1 MADSFHE
8 EEVLGKAYD
17 SRLMRRLLAYL
28 RPYWRVVMVA
38 LIAIFFYGLLQSV
51 PPYLMKV
58 EIDRYLDPAGH
69 RTTPHILAQFLSHD
83 PRVGILQIALLF
95 FLPSVLL
102 TFFLEFGQSFAMQ
115 LVGQKVMYD
124 LRQQIFAHLQRLQ
137 LSYYDR
143 NPVGRMVTRLTTDVD
158 VLNDLFASGVV
169 AIFGDIFTLL
179 SIIVVMLEMD
189 WRLALLTFSVLPLI
203 VGVTMAFRKAVR
215 DSYRRIRIAIARINA
230 YLQEHITGMAVL
242 QLFNR
247 EERSYA
253 EFEKINRVHM
263 DAYKDSIL
271 AYGLFYPTVEL
282 LGVVAIGIIIW
293 LGGGMSLRG
302 AVTVGTAIAFI
313 QYSQRFFRPIQD
325 LSDKYNLL
333 QAAMAASE
341 RIFKLLDTEI
351 TITDPVVGA
360 RGDDRGRES
369 GIGSREEARVRGL
382 GFGVRSRDRNRE
394 WEVENGEEWPG
405 PGTRNSR
412 LRGVRDFGDGGDGT
426 SRQRSAGSAFSLRN
440 PNPESR
446 TATSSQVPTPDSRL
460 ASPARV
466 EFRDVSFAYS
476 ENHRVIENVCF
487 TIDPGETVAVVG
499 HTGAG
504 KTTLTSLLLRF
515 YDIQEGTITLDGI
528 DIRRLCLCDLR
539 RNFGI
544 VLQDPFLFSG
554 TIASNIRM
562 GTEWI
567 TEADIRDAAREVN
580 ILDFI
585 ESLPGGF
592 EEPVRERG
600 STLSTGQKQLLS
612 FARAIAHSPRIL
624 ILDEATS
631 SVDPETEYMI
641 REGLRSLLRGRT
653 SLVIAHRLSTI
664 QNASKIILMHHGHI
678 REMGTHQ
685 ELLEKRGI
693 YYKLYQLQYK
703 DQEAVTV
710 RAVDTP
716 LKS

>member
-1 MADSFHE
+1 MAESFHE
-8 EEVLGKAYD
+8 EEVLGKVYD
-17 SRLMRRLLAYL
+17 SRLMRRLLEYL
-28 RPYWRVVMVA
+28 RPYWRVVILA

-58 EIDRYLDPAGH
+58 EIDRYLDPTKQQH
-69 RTTPHILAQFLSHD
+69 TPHILAQFLSHD
-83 PRVGILQIALLF
+83 PRLGIFQIALLF

-124 LRQQIFAHLQRLQ
+124 LRRQIFAHLQRLQ

-179 SIIVVMLEMD
+179 SIIVVMLKMD
-189 WRLALLTFSVLPLI
+189 WKLALLTFSVLPLI
-203 VGVTMAFRKAVR
+203 VAVTMAFRKAVR
-215 DSYRRIRIAIARINA
+215 DSYRRIRTAIARINA

-253 EFEKINRVHM
+253 EFEKINRTHM

-282 LGVVAIGIIIW
+282 LGVVAVGIIIW

-325 LSDKYNLL
+325 LSDKYNIL

-341 RIFKLLDTEI
+341 RIFKLLDTPA
-351 TITDPVVGA
+351 TITDPELEKTGVGS
-360 RGDDRGRES
+360 RES
-369 GIGSREEARVRGL
+369 GIVEKT
-382 GFGVRSRDRNRE
+382 GFGVRDSGFAE
-394 WEVENGEEWPG
+394 G
-405 PGTRNSR
+405 PALGTREPGLAEARFPTPDSP
-412 LRGVRDFGDGGDGT
+412 L
-426 SRQRSAGSAFSLRN
+426 AFS
-440 PNPESR
+440 
-446 TATSSQVPTPDSRL
+446 VPTPDSPL
-460 ASPARV
+460 ASFQGRV
-466 EFRDVSFAYS
+466 EFRGVGFAYRDDHRVVENVSFT
-476 ENHRVIENVCF
+476 IE
-487 TIDPGETVAVVG
+487 PGETVAVVG

-515 YDIQEGTITLDGI
+515 YDIQEGEITLDGI
-528 DIRRLCLCDLR
+528 DIRRLRLCDLR

-567 TEADIRDAAREVN
+567 SESDIRDAAREVN

-592 EEPVRERG
+592 NEPVKERG

-664 QNASKIILMHHGHI
+664 QNASKIIVMHHGHI
-678 REMGTHQ
+678 REAGTHQ
-685 ELLEKRGI
+685 ELIEKGGI

-703 DQEAVTV
+703 DQEAVAAPP
-710 RAVDTP
+710 RAGQRRSAART
-716 LKS
+716 